1 MNSLKNLKIG
11 ARLGIAFTVILLL
24 LAGIATLG
32 SLGIGKTFKATGEVF
47 DNSVVPMKDLGEVQY
62 LASRSRILSMNI
74 MLMSDLDNVKKRIPD
89 QKKAQ
94 DDLDKAWKHYI
105 ATDTSAKEK
114 ELIQEFEPALAAL
127 RQQALTPIET
137 ALLAGNNDEAMKL
150 YREQMQVLSPKVF
163 SVLDKLMEI
172 QVELAKEQ
180 LDTAAASA
188 SATNLWL
195 VGAAIVAVFVGIFLA
210 WSISRT
216 ITQPVE
222 AALEF
227 SKAIA
232 AGDLTAELQHQSR
245 DEIGNLL
252 DALRAMKES
261 LVQVVSNVRQGSES
275 VASVSAEIAQGNS
288 DLSARTESQAS
299 ALEETAAS
307 MEELSSTVQQN
318 AENARTANQLAQ
330 SASVVASKGGDVV
343 SRVVDTMKGIE
354 ESSTR
359 ISDIISV
366 IDSIAFQTNILALNA
381 AVEAARAGEQG
392 RGFAV
397 VATEVRSLA
406 GRSAEA
412 AKEIKGL
419 IVTSVERVS
428 QGTVLVKEAGLT
440 MSEVVTS
447 VRRVT
452 DLMGEISAASSEQS
466 AGVAQVG
473 EAVTQMDQTTQQNAA
488 MVEEMSAAAS
498 GLSSQAQE
506 LVNVV
511 SVFKLDQHRAPSKMV
526 ATAYSAPTPVTT
538 KVTARALS
546 ASKPSGKN
554 ATPLALGNQ
563 AHPKLAPRTGILAEA
578 DTANSWESF

>member
-1 MNSLKNLKIG
+1 MNSLKNLRIG
-11 ARLGIAFTVILLL
+11 ARLGVAFTAILLL
-24 LAGIATLG
+24 LAGIAALG

-74 MLMSDLDNVKKRIPD
+74 MLVPDLDNVTKRVSD
-89 QKKAQ
+89 QKTVQ
-94 DDLDKAWKHYI
+94 DDLDKVWKHYL
-105 ATDTSAKEK
+105 ATDTSAKEQA
-114 ELIQEFEPALAAL
+114 LIKEFEPALAAL
-127 RQQALTPIET
+127 RQHALAPIEA
-137 ALLAGNNDEAMKL
+137 ALLAGKNEEAMKL
-150 YREQMQVLSPKVF
+150 YTEQMQVLSPKVF
-163 SVLDKLMEI
+163 STLEKLIDI

-180 LDTAAASA
+180 LDTAAAAA

-195 VGAAIVAVFVGIFLA
+195 VGAAAVAIVVGILLA
-210 WSISRT
+210 WGISRS

-222 AALEF
+222 KALAF

-232 AGDLTAELQHQSR
+232 AGDLTAELEHRSR

-252 DALRAMKES
+252 DALRSMQES
-261 LVQVVSNVRQGSES
+261 LAQVVSNVRQGSES

-307 MEELSSTVQQN
+307 MEQLSSTVQQN

-330 SASVVASKGGDVV
+330 SASTVASKGGDVV

-354 ESSTR
+354 DSSKR

-397 VATEVRSLA
+397 VATEVRNLA

-428 QGTVLVKEAGLT
+428 QGTVLVNEAGLT

-452 DLMGEISAASSEQS
+452 DLMAEISAASTEQS

-473 EAVTQMDQTTQQNAA
+473 EAVTQMDQATQQNAA
-488 MVEEMSAAAS
+488 MVEEMSAAAG
-498 GLSSQAQE
+498 GLRSQAQE
-506 LVNVV
+506 LVDVV
-511 SVFKLDQHRAPSKMV
+511 SVFKLDNRAATRTV
-526 ATAYSAPTPVTT
+526 ASSYSAAAPAPA
-538 KVTARALS
+538 KVTARP
-546 ASKPSGKN
+546 KPIAAPSLKVAPSLPSSTLLRPKVAPATGKL
-554 ATPLALGNQ
+554 T
-563 AHPKLAPRTGILAEA
+563 TA
-578 DTANSWESF
+578 DAGDSWEAF